1 MSEENAVVASTGKGH
16 HMVSVTHLPQ
26 RNTTIL
32 QTVPSSSFPDKER
45 IGGAGSGP
53 VPHLALHAQGSSPE
67 SYVADL
73 LNGFGKSEYCRL
85 KKCRFVVDHP
95 FFFFEHRLLRQR
107 NLLCRRVSHCLFLLL
122 RVLLLHSVTVIGHLL
137 SSS

>member
-85 KKCRFVVDHP
+85 KNADLWLTIHFSSLSTDCYVNGTFYA
-95 FFFFEHRLLRQR
+95 EG
-107 NLLCRRVSHCLFLLL
+107 SA
-122 RVLLLHSVTVIGHLL
+122 IA
-137 SSS
+137 SSSFCEYCYCIR